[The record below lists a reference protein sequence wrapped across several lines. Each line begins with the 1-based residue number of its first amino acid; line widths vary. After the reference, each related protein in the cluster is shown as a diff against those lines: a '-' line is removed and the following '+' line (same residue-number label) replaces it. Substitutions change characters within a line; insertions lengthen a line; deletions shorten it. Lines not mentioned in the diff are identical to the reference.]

1 MADVKK
7 YNFRTT
13 KAPDGTLRYFVND
26 TELQDKD
33 AYDRIKSKTN
43 ETIEK
48 VWSDKEAEDNA
59 SFEKMNADF
68 DSATKGYAKGGKI
81 NLAHCKVNTAQKK
94 SSNSGW

>member
-13 KAPDGTLRYFVND
+13 KSPDGTLRYFVND

-33 AYDRIKSKTN
+33 AYERIKSKTN

-59 SFEKMNADF
+59 SFQQMDADF
-68 DSATKGYAKGGKI
+68 DKSTKGYAKGGKI
-81 NLAHCKVNTAQKK
+81 NLSQCKVNSSKK
-94 SSNSGW
+94 NSASSKW